1 MFTGMTYT
9 SEKTEMS
16 AIGGSGPDSPSHDT
30 GQSDTDVAVAEGKPQ
45 EALPPKYAVILHN
58 DDYTTMEF
66 VIEVLRRYFSK
77 TGDEATEIMLKV
89 HQEGKGVAG
98 IYSYEIAE
106 TKAKQVVDH
115 AREKGFPLMCTVEP
129 K

>member
-1 MFTGMTYT
+1 
-9 SEKTEMS
+9 MS
-16 AIGGSGPDSPSHDT
+16 GGGAEDDHNSPGHESGDA
-30 GQSDTDVAVAEGKPQ
+30 GIDVAVLEGKPK

-58 DDYTTMEF
+58 DDYTTMDF

-77 TGDEATEIMLKV
+77 TGEDATRIMLKI

-115 AREKGFPLMCTVEP
+115 AREKGFPLICTVEP
-129 K
+129 SSEEK